1 MESESFKGN
10 VQGESIDFVLALG
23 ILEKEVLKVHG
34 GDLSKIEE
42 MLLSQAVALEMTLT
56 SLARTAKAQEHL
68 LQYET
73 HMRFALKAQNQ
84 PRATLQALI
93 QLKQPSQTTFVR
105 QANIA
110 QVHQQVNNLPE
121 KNITPQNELLG
132 DDYAKLDRRA
142 TPVAKGVNPT
152 LEALD
157 EVNRGKN

>member
-1 MESESFKGN
+1 M
-10 VQGESIDFVLALG
+10 
-23 ILEKEVLKVHG
+23 
-34 GDLSKIEE
+34 
-42 MLLSQAVALEMTLT
+42 
-56 SLARTAKAQEHL
+56 
-68 LQYET
+68 
-73 HMRFALKAQNQ
+73 
-84 PRATLQALI
+84 
-93 QLKQPSQTTFVR
+93 R

-157 EVNRGKN
+157 EVNRGKNWGRQEKVIQKLIEDR